1 MGAAPVVSGVL
12 GAANVIGGMSQ
23 ASAQRRAQNAQA
35 KQNARALQASL
46 LIERQNA
53 VDQEALEASQ
63 LKLARQFASQQ
74 ATMSQLQRQSESQ
87 AFDAAMRVQ
96 GLQERMG
103 IERARMQNESEL
115 ANARLAEIATRGQ
128 ATRQRFGAE
137 MKAVE
142 GESQASRL
150 QTAVADQSIQAL
162 NQARQQFGQSEI
174 DRDASFATDPDS
186 DIAQAQRAAS
196 MREGFTGATD
206 ISRKTDIYEDEARV
220 QADYI
225 RSISKTLRD
234 MGISEA
240 DAMEAAGA
248 VAEGIARAGY
258 DLANIDLNAALAL
271 GQQERD
277 IQRTSFYA
285 NQDQQKRAE
294 EMDLSARNLAFDT
307 AEATSKLNLR
317 KSLESVER
325 QAKYNTQFGASS
337 PSGLSNALQLA
348 SGAYGVYQ
356 QMKTPTTP
364 KQQSDFGVS
373 RVVMPSLLA
382 SNPYTYPSSQVQR

>member
-1 MGAAPVVSGVL
+1 
-12 GAANVIGGMSQ
+12 
-23 ASAQRRAQNAQA
+23 
-35 KQNARALQASL
+35 
-46 LIERQNA
+46 
-53 VDQEALEASQ
+53 
-63 LKLARQFASQQ
+63 
-74 ATMSQLQRQSESQ
+74 
-87 AFDAAMRVQ
+87 
-96 GLQERMG
+96 MG